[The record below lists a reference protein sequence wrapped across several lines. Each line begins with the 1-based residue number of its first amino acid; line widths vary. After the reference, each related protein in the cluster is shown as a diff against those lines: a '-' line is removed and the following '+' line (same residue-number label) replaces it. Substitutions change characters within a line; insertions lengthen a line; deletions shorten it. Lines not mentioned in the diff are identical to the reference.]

1 MKRLAL
7 ALCLAALAAPPL
19 DAQDARPAAQTGASA
34 ADSEWTLLQATDW
47 PTRARGL
54 IGKRVEV
61 FGNLSVDPSSGFS
74 STGVMTGRFRSRI
87 VATVSFDR
95 IGNEQ
100 VTWMTENKC
109 LLTCRGVFVRGV
121 VVMVGAAP
129 VLQMI
134 DISFKSRADGV
145 DSTVALAAPALNV
158 EAAPATQTGGSAEAD
173 SGWTLVQA
181 SEWRTRAPGLIGRRV
196 ELSGDLSTQF
206 YVDPHESFSNTGEM
220 RGTSWRDPLATVLFD
235 QISTE
240 QARWFRTNKCLETC
254 VGVFV
259 RGIVLSERPGRMC
272 GAPPQPRCSETPP
285 VLRMTDISFNSRAGG
300 VAASMVQ
307 LDSAR
312 DRDAGKPLLP
322 PGAVPNKD
330 ATSAVVMGGVEA
342 PTPTAA
348 TDTVKKKK
356 GGLLGTL
363 KAMGFTATVGSGRK
377 RQKAGP
383 AEGMFMYGD
392 PPLLETYYR
401 NIRDTQL
408 YRVFANSPWNTGQS
422 MWPRVAFVVE
432 DAAQGGANS
441 ITPYTKG
448 GDELRNRCWRLSA
461 RLWTGPAAS
470 RDIPS
475 FNWCLTEMHYDVLP
489 DPGGGAPFIR
499 TAPVGM
505 ALWGMTPKVS
515 MSDKNTGPE
524 RTMGPNPPY
533 TPVMRFHF
541 RDEQGAE
548 CIMLGNLLREMAF
561 EFGVPDG
568 RVWVVTIPGQ

>member
-1 MKRLAL
+1 MKRFDLV
-7 ALCLAALAAPPL
+7 LCLAALAAPAL
-19 DAQDARPAAQTGASA
+19 DAQGTP
-34 ADSEWTLLQATDW
+34 ADSGWTLVQATDW
-47 PTRARGL
+47 PTRAPGL
-54 IGKRVEV
+54 IGKRVEL

-74 STGVMTGRFRSRI
+74 TTGVMTGRFSHRI

-95 IGNEQ
+95 ISNEL

-109 LLTCRGVFVRGV
+109 LLTCRGVYVRGLV
-121 VVMVGAAP
+121 VIVGAAP
-129 VLQMI
+129 VLQMT
-134 DISFKSRADGV
+134 DISFA
-145 DSTVALAAPALNV
+145 STVALAAPAPH
-158 EAAPATQTGGSAEAD
+158 AQAPPPAPQTGAAAAAD

-206 YVDPHESFSNTGEM
+206 YVDPGESFSNTGEM

-240 QARWFRTNKCLETC
+240 QARWFRTNKCVETC

-259 RGIVLSERPGRMC
+259 RGIVLSDRPGRMC
-272 GAPPQPRCSETPP
+272 GAPPDPRCSETPP
-285 VLRMTDISFNSRAGG
+285 VLRMTDISFESRAGG

-312 DRDAGKPLLP
+312 DPDASKPLLP

-330 ATSAVVMGGVEA
+330 ATSAVVMGGVGA
-342 PTPTAA
+342 P
-348 TDTVKKKK
+348 TDTVKKK
-356 GGLLGTL
+356 GGLLGRL

-548 CIMLGNLLREMAF
+548 CIMLGNILREMAF

-568 RVWVVTIPGQ
+568 RVWVVR

>member
-1 MKRLAL
+1 
-7 ALCLAALAAPPL
+7 
-19 DAQDARPAAQTGASA
+19 

-87 VATVSFDR
+87 AATVSFDR
-95 IGNEQ
+95 IGTEQ

-121 VVMVGAAP
+121 VVIVGAGP

-134 DISFKSRADGV
+134 DISFKSRADAV

-158 EAAPATQTGGSAEAD
+158 QAAPATQTGASAEAD

-206 YVDPHESFSNTGEM
+206 YVDPRESFSNTGEM

-285 VLRMTDISFNSRAGG
+285 VLRMTDISFESRAGG

-312 DRDAGKPLLP
+312 GPDASKPLLP

-330 ATSAVVMGGVEA
+330 ATSAVVMGGVG
-342 PTPTAA
+342 AA
-348 TDTVKKKK
+348 TDTVKKK
-356 GGLLGTL
+356 
-363 KAMGFTATVGSGRK
+363 
-377 RQKAGP
+377 
-383 AEGMFMYGD
+383 
-392 PPLLETYYR
+392 
-401 NIRDTQL
+401 
-408 YRVFANSPWNTGQS
+408 
-422 MWPRVAFVVE
+422 
-432 DAAQGGANS
+432 QGGANS

-515 MSDKNTGPE
+515 MSDQNTGPE